1 MSGTPALLFADT
13 IMSLAPVSISRRLQW
28 CKNEFPLNKSADLS
42 CPILLDL
49 PPAKITPV
57 NVFKLHSPSL
67 LLLRVNYCCS
77 ASLLPLLVV
86 HDLAYC
92 LARCVSVSFSKA
104 LLRVENTLIFRQPAV
119 ALRRFD
125 LSSV

>member
-1 MSGTPALLFADT
+1 
-13 IMSLAPVSISRRLQW
+13 MSLAPASISRRLQW

-57 NVFKLHSPSL
+57 NVFKLHSPTL

-77 ASLLPLLVV
+77 ASLLPLLAE
-86 HDLAYC
+86 HALTYFWAC
-92 LARCVSVSFSKA
+92 CVSVSFSKA
-104 LLRVENTLIFRQPAV
+104 LLQAQGVDHLAQGSMKNGANSEMPCELQDT
-119 ALRRFD
+119 
-125 LSSV
+125 